1 MASFAESMKREIA
14 RVARKEIKSEISA
27 LRKAS
32 ASHRSDIAALKKIV
46 KAQEALLRQFV
57 RMANRADR
65 ESTVHHS
72 KSEAAAPR
80 APLSAAAAAFDHQAF
95 VAHRKRL
102 GLTQAQM
109 AKLVGVSS
117 LSIYKWESGK
127 VMPRA
132 AQREGV
138 AQALKLGK
146 RKALAIATS

>member
-1 MASFAESMKREIA
+1 MKREIA

-80 APLSAAAAAFDHQAF
+80 APLSAAAAAAFDHQAF

>member
-1 MASFAESMKREIA
+1 MKREIA
-14 RVARKEIKSEISA
+14 RVARKEIKGEISA

-32 ASHRSDIAALKKIV
+32 ASHRNDIAALKKIV
-46 KAQEALLRQFV
+46 KAQDTLLRQFV

-65 ESTVHHS
+65 ASTAHHGT
-72 KSEAAAPR
+72 SEAAAPSAPR
-80 APLSAAAAAFDHQAF
+80 APRVEAAAFDHQAF
-95 VAHRKRL
+95 AAHRKHL
-102 GLTQAQM
+102 GLTQGQM
-109 AKLVGVSS
+109 AKLVGVSA